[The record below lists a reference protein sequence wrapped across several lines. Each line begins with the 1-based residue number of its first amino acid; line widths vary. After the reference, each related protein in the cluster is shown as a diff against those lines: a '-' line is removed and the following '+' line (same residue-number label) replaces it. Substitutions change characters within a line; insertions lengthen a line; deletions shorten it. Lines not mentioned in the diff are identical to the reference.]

1 MQGVFDKQL
10 FTHYKKPLNFTIINI
25 CIYRSHDVKVGKQ
38 FYQKLKALRDALG
51 LQFRFEVIFDDGSHL
66 LSVSEH
72 FMKRLAKWGATPTAK
87 TKTAATSGAGSPT
100 EQLLEGR
107 EEGEGDRDR
116 ERDAPSHRR
125 SRLQSDGSARSNRS
139 TGSGAGSSS
148 LDQTVGG
155 DGGGLHSYK
164 QLEHLPC
171 VVVLAGSLRAGLSFP
186 R

>member
-1 MQGVFDKQL
+1 M
-10 FTHYKKPLNFTIINI
+10 I
-25 CIYRSHDVKVGKQ
+25 CIIHVCRSHDVKIGKQ

-72 FMKRLAKWGATPTAK
+72 FMKRLTKWGATSRTR
-87 TKTAATSGAGSPT
+87 TAAASSSGAGSPT
-100 EQLLEGR
+100 EQPLEGR
-107 EEGEGDRDR
+107 GGGEGDE
-116 ERDAPSHRR
+116 ERATPSYRR
-125 SRLQSDGSARSNRS
+125 NRLRSDGSSRSCRS

-148 LDQTVGG
+148 LGVGG
-155 DGGGLHSYK
+155 DGGGGSLHSYK

-171 VVVLAGSLRAGLSFP
+171 VVVLAGSSRAGLSFP